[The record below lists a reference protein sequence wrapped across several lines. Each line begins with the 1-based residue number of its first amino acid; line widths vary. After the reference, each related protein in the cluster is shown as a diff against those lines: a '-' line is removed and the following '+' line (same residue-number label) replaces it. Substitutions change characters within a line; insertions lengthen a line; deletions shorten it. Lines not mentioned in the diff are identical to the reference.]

1 MLQEGSKQMEMNDGK
16 DAIRSHD
23 TLMCMESR
31 TLKLDLDEL
40 APPASLFSSL
50 DPKDL
55 QIGQSGVFSSDR
67 YSICRTC

>member
-1 MLQEGSKQMEMNDGK
+1 MEMNDVK

-23 TLMCMESR
+23 TLMCMESW

-55 QIGQSGVFSSDR
+55 QIGQSRFFSSDR
-67 YSICRTC
+67 HPICQTC